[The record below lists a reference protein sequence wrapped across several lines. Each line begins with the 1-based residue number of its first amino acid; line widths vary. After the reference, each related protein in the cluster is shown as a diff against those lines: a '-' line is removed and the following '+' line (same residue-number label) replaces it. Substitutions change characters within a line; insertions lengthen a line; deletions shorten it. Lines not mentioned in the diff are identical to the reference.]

1 MAKRGL
7 NHEMIMDEAV
17 KLVTE
22 KGYDSFSLRE
32 LAGRLGVQPASLY
45 NHIRGID
52 EINEE
57 VAIRASHMLHAV
69 LTEAMSGKDP
79 DSAFIDCTYS
89 YRKFTEEN
97 PELYKAL
104 IHIPPM
110 NDEQIWKASFYSFE
124 PLRIIVNS
132 YGMQK
137 PASIHF
143 LRSLRSFIHGFVELT
158 GNGLMQRASASKEE
172 TFDFAIHQFL
182 TYLKEWSNHG

>member
-1 MAKRGL
+1 MAKRRL
-7 NHEMIMDEAV
+7 NREIIMDEAV

-22 KGYDSFSLRE
+22 KGYDRFSLRE
-32 LAGRLGVQPASLY
+32 LAGRLGVRPSSLY
-45 NHIRGID
+45 NHIRGVD

-57 VAIRASHMLHAV
+57 VAVRASQQLHGA

-79 DSAFIDCTYS
+79 DTAFIDCAYA

-104 IHIPPM
+104 IHIPPFH
-110 NDEQIWKASFYSFE
+110 DEQIRKASFYSFE
-124 PLRIIVNS
+124 PLRSIVSS

-137 PASIHF
+137 PVSIHF
-143 LRSLRSFIHGFVELT
+143 LRTFRSFIHGFVELT
-158 GNGLMQRASASKEE
+158 GNGLMQRAKTGGEE

-182 TYLKEWSNHG
+182 TYLKEYSSHG